1 MAIRS
6 STARFRCR
14 GCRWSTTGSGRV
26 SCPSRS
32 LPPGSVMDCTA
43 QYTTTAADVA
53 AASTIVNRATA
64 TWVTPSG
71 SQSRSDTADVNYR
84 SPLT

>member
-1 MAIRS
+1 
-6 STARFRCR
+6 
-14 GCRWSTTGSGRV
+14 
-26 SCPSRS
+26 
-32 LPPGSVMDCTA
+32 MDCTA